1 MGRHLDFLLRRI
13 LSTLVT
19 LLLLVTF
26 SFFLFRTFPGNPFSE
41 ESNLSPEV
49 LQILNQSYGLNQPLL
64 IQWSYFLKELIFH
77 GGGSSFQNPDRTVL
91 DLLTPSFL
99 VTLKL
104 SLLAFFGTLILTV
117 LWTQLFKEQSRLKPL
132 KLPFISLFLSAPTL
146 LLAPLLILLF
156 GLSLDWLPVA
166 RLDHWTGYIL
176 PIAVMSLRPSVML
189 FRLFDSASEEQMRS
203 QVTRTHRGFG
213 FSENKILWK
222 WNLKSSLIPCLH
234 FIFPFLVGLL
244 GGSVVVEMIFGIQG
258 LGFQFLQALS
268 YRDYP
273 TLLFM
278 TLGMGLFLQ
287 ISSLLIDFSL
297 ARLDPRISLE
307 GRGQ

>member
-1 MGRHLDFLLRRI
+1 
-13 LSTLVT
+13 
-19 LLLLVTF
+19 
-26 SFFLFRTFPGNPFSE
+26 
-41 ESNLSPEV
+41 
-49 LQILNQSYGLNQPLL
+49 GLNQPLL
-64 IQWSYFLKELIFH
+64 IQWSYFLKELSFH